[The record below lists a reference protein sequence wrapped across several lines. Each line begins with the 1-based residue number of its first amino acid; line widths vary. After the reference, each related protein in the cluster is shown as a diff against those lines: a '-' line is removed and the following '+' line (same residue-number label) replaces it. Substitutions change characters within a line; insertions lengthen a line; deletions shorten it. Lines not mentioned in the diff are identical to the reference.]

1 MGTSPSVATDATSP
15 TGELQ
20 HVSVI
25 VPTRDRPEFAR
36 RAVLSALGQLGV
48 VVDLVVVVD
57 DGGTEPL
64 SDQLRVADPRVLV
77 VRHEQSKGVSAAR
90 NRGIAESSSPW
101 IAFLDDDDIWES
113 DKLRR
118 QIDAAVADGNRWCI
132 SGSLAL
138 DTNDVVTGIRG
149 EVHRQ
154 VWNSPRNPTST
165 SVAFRS

>member
-1 MGTSPSVATDATSP
+1 M
-15 TGELQ
+15 
-20 HVSVI
+20 SVI

-101 IAFLDDDDIWES
+101 IAFLDDDDI
-113 DKLRR
+113 
-118 QIDAAVADGNRWCI
+118 
-132 SGSLAL
+132 
-138 DTNDVVTGIRG
+138 
-149 EVHRQ
+149 
-154 VWNSPRNPTST
+154 
-165 SVAFRS
+165 